1 MGLAVNLFPS
11 PWLTLC
17 PTAFVGFLC
26 LFCLLKDQLF
36 QSTTQKNFPPVQKPS
51 TAPPRAWR
59 VEIWQGNRETF
70 LGVAFCERFGTSAL
84 HTKVSQH
91 ILYLFCFNTPI
102 NKLLRK
108 TSQHVPGQINQV
120 LRDLRLVNVGTAWA
134 GKLGLAKPL
143 WKLLWPHRPIYTKQA
158 CTSILKLT
166 YAVTPTGADTTCN
179 SQKLQ
184 ILQKDA
190 LKDALKDPQ
199 RCKWLRHAFSYEEER
214 VWGLFCFGLR
224 FVSLFFLLMLACR
237 SCIIKNRIVNSSAAL
252 LCASN
257 SPGSVHSST
266 SSCSKTHMLWF
277 VTAEWSNSRDHKNN
291 IPSLIPKKGLPGIK
305 SIISQ

>member
-1 MGLAVNLFPS
+1 MGLAVNLFPF

-36 QSTTQKNFPPVQKPS
+36 QSTMQKNFPPVQKPS

-108 TSQHVPGQINQV
+108 TLQHIPGQINQA
-120 LRDLRLVNVGTAWA
+120 LRDLGLVNVGTAWA

-143 WKLLWPHRPIYTKQA
+143 WKLLWPHTYLSTP
-158 CTSILKLT
+158 SKL
-166 YAVTPTGADTTCN
+166 AP
-179 SQKLQ
+179 
-184 ILQKDA
+184 
-190 LKDALKDPQ
+190 
-199 RCKWLRHAFSYEEER
+199 AF
-214 VWGLFCFGLR
+214 
-224 FVSLFFLLMLACR
+224 
-237 SCIIKNRIVNSSAAL
+237 
-252 LCASN
+252 
-257 SPGSVHSST
+257 
-266 SSCSKTHMLWF
+266 
-277 VTAEWSNSRDHKNN
+277 
-291 IPSLIPKKGLPGIK
+291 
-305 SIISQ
+305 